1 MKVSSIFYCIKQG
14 FINIKRNKLF
24 SVASVGTIAACIF
37 LMGLFYA
44 VLSNIQYMVNA
55 AEKNV
60 SIVIFF
66 DYESTQEEKDAIADA
81 MSKRAEYHSHVY
93 ISAEQAWEDYKNEY
107 FKDQPEL
114 AEGFK
119 DDNPLANSD
128 SFKVTLNDVS
138 MQDVFV
144 DFVQD
149 LEGVRKVNYSDSTA
163 DALTDFGKIVG
174 FISIAIII
182 ILLAVGIFLISNTVM
197 IGIAVRKEEIGIMKL
212 MGARDIFIRAPF
224 MVEGVM
230 IGLVGA
236 ALPLLILLVIYEKV
250 IKDILDQF
258 GTVGSHMTLLST
270 NEIFSVLVPAAF
282 IIGGGIGLVGSMITM
297 RKHLKV

>member
-1 MKVSSIFYCIKQG
+1 MKINSIFYCIKQG

-24 SVASVGTIAACIF
+24 STASVGTIAACIF
-37 LMGLFYA
+37 LIGLFYS
-44 VLSNIQYMVNA
+44 VLANIDHMVDA
-55 AEKNV
+55 AEQNV
-60 SIVIFF
+60 AIVIFF
-66 DYESTQEEKDAIADA
+66 DYESTQEEKDAIATA
-81 MSKRAEYHSHVY
+81 MSKRVEYHKHEY

-119 DDNPLANSD
+119 NDNPLANSD
-128 SFKVTLNDVS
+128 SFRVTLNDVS
-138 MQDVFV
+138 MQDEFV
-144 DFVQD
+144 DFVED
-149 LEGVRKVNYSDSTA
+149 LDGVRKVNYSDTTA

-174 FISIAIII
+174 FISVAIII

-230 IGLVGA
+230 IGIMGA
-236 ALPLLILLVIYEKV
+236 AIPLLILVAIYEKV
-250 IKDILDQF
+250 IKEILTQF
-258 GTVGSHMTLLST
+258 GTLGSTFELLST
-270 NEIFSVLVPAAF
+270 NEIFAVLVPAAF

>member
-81 MSKRAEYHSHVY
+81 MSKRAEYHSHEY

-149 LEGVRKVNYSDSTA
+149 LDGVRKVNYSDSTA